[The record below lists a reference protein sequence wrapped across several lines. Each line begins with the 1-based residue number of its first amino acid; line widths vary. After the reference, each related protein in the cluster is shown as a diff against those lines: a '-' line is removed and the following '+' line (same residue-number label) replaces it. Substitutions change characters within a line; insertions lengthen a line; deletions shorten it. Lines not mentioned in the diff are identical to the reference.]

1 MNCEIFEQNKALIDF
16 FIKALQLRLL
26 DPEYPLINQ
35 GMEGDTFYFV
45 KNGELQVFVKDP
57 IEKRDIYVR
66 SLREGQFFGEF
77 SLVTK

>member
-1 MNCEIFEQNKALIDF
+1 
-16 FIKALQLRLL
+16 LQLLLL

-35 GMEGDTFYFV
+35 GEEGDTFYFV

-66 SLREGQFFGEF
+66 SLRDGEFFGEF